1 MISTKAADVILSL
14 VFSCWLISTQVVWA
28 WDPSTTVT
36 FTSVATASGLDFEH
50 TDGRSGR
57 RLFNEFLGSGGGF
70 FDYDNDNDLDIYLV
84 NACPQLSSKPGRLPC
99 NTLYRNNGDGTF
111 TDVTSSAGVGDTGYG
126 VGCAVGD
133 YDNDG
138 HVDLY
143 VTNFGSN
150 VLYHNNGNGTFSDVS
165 LQAGVANARW
175 GTSCAF
181 ADLDQDGFLD
191 LYVANYADYAID
203 RDRRC
208 EVRGIWQYC
217 GPRAYPPAADVLYHN
232 NGNGTF
238 TDRSRESGILIE
250 PAGHSLGLACGDY
263 DKDGYLDLYIAN
275 DQEVNLL
282 WRNQTE
288 GRFENAALLAGVGYS
303 DLGLEESGMG
313 TAFGDYDNDGWLDLT
328 VSNFQ
333 RETNTIYRNQ
343 TEGFFADVT
352 IQTGV
357 SLASY
362 TYLGWGIAFFDYDND
377 GYKDIFVSNGHV
389 TDNIAGIDPSTTYP
403 QRNMLLRN
411 QGDGTFEDVTDR
423 SGPGLALRKVSRGA
437 AFGDYDNDGDIDIL
451 VTNWNQT
458 VDLLR
463 NDGGNRNHWL
473 QIETVGV
480 KSNRSGI
487 GARIKIVMDSMTQYA
502 EVHSS
507 GSYLSC
513 SDFRLHFGLGQS
525 ERVRQLQIQWPSGQ
539 IEGIENLPVNRRF
552 VAEEGQ
558 GIHLLTKESGRG
570 K

>member
-1 MISTKAADVILSL
+1 MISTKAADVILAL
-14 VFSCWLISTQVVWA
+14 VFSCWLILTQVVWA

-217 GPRAYPPAADVLYHN
+217 GPRAYPPAADVL
-232 NGNGTF
+232 
-238 TDRSRESGILIE
+238 
-250 PAGHSLGLACGDY
+250 
-263 DKDGYLDLYIAN
+263 
-275 DQEVNLL
+275 
-282 WRNQTE
+282 
-288 GRFENAALLAGVGYS
+288 
-303 DLGLEESGMG
+303 
-313 TAFGDYDNDGWLDLT
+313 
-328 VSNFQ
+328 
-333 RETNTIYRNQ
+333 
-343 TEGFFADVT
+343 
-352 IQTGV
+352 
-357 SLASY
+357 
-362 TYLGWGIAFFDYDND
+362 
-377 GYKDIFVSNGHV
+377 
-389 TDNIAGIDPSTTYP
+389 
-403 QRNMLLRN
+403 
-411 QGDGTFEDVTDR
+411 
-423 SGPGLALRKVSRGA
+423 
-437 AFGDYDNDGDIDIL
+437 
-451 VTNWNQT
+451 
-458 VDLLR
+458 
-463 NDGGNRNHWL
+463 
-473 QIETVGV
+473 
-480 KSNRSGI
+480 
-487 GARIKIVMDSMTQYA
+487 
-502 EVHSS
+502 
-507 GSYLSC
+507 
-513 SDFRLHFGLGQS
+513 
-525 ERVRQLQIQWPSGQ
+525 
-539 IEGIENLPVNRRF
+539 
-552 VAEEGQ
+552 
-558 GIHLLTKESGRG
+558 
-570 K
+570 